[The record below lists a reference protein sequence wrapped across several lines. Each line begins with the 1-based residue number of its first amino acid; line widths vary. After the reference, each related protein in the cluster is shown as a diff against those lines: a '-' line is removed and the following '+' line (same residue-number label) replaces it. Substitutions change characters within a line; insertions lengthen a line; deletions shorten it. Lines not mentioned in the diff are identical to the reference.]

1 MHECGST
8 LPHSPMNGGLSILLC
23 FFGSWHQARLSHHL
37 HLFHVTP
44 VFCAL
49 AILEPE
55 HVHTHHIHGFAVSGH
70 GTPGSGVVAGHAEV
84 HVGEVTGSAPGHGF
98 LLEVGERGVHH
109 GERVPGGLDAV
120 KVMAGSNRSSLKSA
134 VSRLSRYR
142 PAPCMIWIRCMGGP
156 ECYRYRRQSNT
167 TRNPRYH
174 TS

>member
-37 HLFHVTP
+37 HLFHVIP

-84 HVGEVTGSAPGHGF
+84 LIVPNLESGNMLAKELTFIAHAEAAGLVVGAKVPIMLTSRADDGRARLTSCAIALLYAHWQAQGAPVEV
-98 LLEVGERGVHH
+98 LEREA
-109 GERVPGGLDAV
+109 D
-120 KVMAGSNRSSLKSA
+120 
-134 VSRLSRYR
+134 
-142 PAPCMIWIRCMGGP
+142 
-156 ECYRYRRQSNT
+156 
-167 TRNPRYH
+167 
-174 TS
+174 